1 VLLALLILLAADTVH
16 VRPLPLPVVFD
27 GSAGREEY
35 GAPALE
41 LPRPAGTALIWLG
54 RDDRYVYL
62 AASIQD
68 STPYWGDGLA
78 FSLDTRGDRADG
90 PMHDD
95 FLWEFRRLLDSSVV
109 YRGENGHW
117 RAPRDDPDWRLGSER
132 EGGGWEVHSASNA
145 EGWMVELRLDI
156 AYFEEARLGW
166 PGLALRL
173 FDDQGQD
180 WLSWPAGNGRQ
191 HPSEVERHPADWATV
206 VLD

>member
-1 VLLALLILLAADTVH
+1 MLALLILLATDTLH
-16 VRPLPLPVVFD
+16 VRPLSLPVVFD

-35 GAPALE
+35 GAPTVE

-54 RDDRYVYL
+54 RDQRYVYL
-62 AASIQD
+62 AASIPD

-78 FSLDTRGDRADG
+78 ISLDTKGDRADG

-109 YRGENGHW
+109 YRGEQGHW
-117 RAPRDDPDWRLGSER
+117 RAPRDDPDWRLGADR
-132 EGGGWEVHSASNA
+132 GGGGWEVRSTSTAD
-145 EGWMVELRLDI
+145 GWMVELRLDI
-156 AYFEEARLGW
+156 AYFEEARLGR

-180 WLSWPAGNGRQ
+180 WLSWPAGNGRK
-191 HPSEVERHPADWATV
+191 HPSEVERHPSDWAAV

>member
-1 VLLALLILLAADTVH
+1 MLALLILLAADTVH
-16 VRPLPLPVVFD
+16 VRPLLLPVVFD

-54 RDDRYVYL
+54 RNDQYVYL
-62 AASIQD
+62 AASIPD
-68 STPYWGDGLA
+68 STRYWGDGLA
-78 FSLDTRGDRADG
+78 LSLDTKGDQADG

-109 YRGENGHW
+109 YRGEKGHW
-117 RAPRDDPDWRLGSER
+117 RAPRDDPDWRLGAER
-132 EGGGWEVHSASNA
+132 EGGGWEVRSTSTAA
-145 EGWMVELRLDI
+145 GWTLELRLDI
-156 AYFEEARLGW
+156 AYFDEARPSW

-173 FDDQGQD
+173 FDDDGQD
-180 WLSWPAGNGRQ
+180 WLSWPAGNDRK
-191 HPSEVERHPADWATV
+191 HPSEVERHPSDWATV